1 MSVSYEKLFSLM
13 QSRGIKK
20 THLRNNYGINP
31 KVISNL
37 ANNRIVT
44 LETILTLCEILDCQP
59 GDIMEYIPEKGK
71 K

>member
-1 MSVSYEKLFSLM
+1 ME
-13 QSRGIKK
+13 

-44 LETILTLCEILDCQP
+44 LNTILTLCEILDCQP